1 MSINMAFVVPIVA
14 FSVGVLTGMF
24 VMCLIAVT
32 KGRDG

>member
-1 MSINMAFVVPIVA
+1 MSINIAYVVPILT
-14 FSVGVLTGMF
+14 FSFGVLIGMF